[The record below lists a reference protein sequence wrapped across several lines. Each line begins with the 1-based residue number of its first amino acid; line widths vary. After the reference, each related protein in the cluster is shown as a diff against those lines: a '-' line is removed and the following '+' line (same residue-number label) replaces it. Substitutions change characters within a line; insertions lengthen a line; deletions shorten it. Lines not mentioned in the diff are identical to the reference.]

1 MSRLRWSWEKNRWHQ
16 VPEKGCSTSGCRFQA
31 VPGKVWCIRHRPTP
45 ELPAAPHVRAREQLS
60 LF

>member
-16 VPEKGCSTSGCRFQA
+16 VPEARCSTAECRFQA
-31 VPGKVWCIRHRPTP
+31 VPGTAWCIRHRPTP
-45 ELPAAPHVRAREQLS
+45 EPSAPHVRAREQLS